1 MNQHEFNH
9 KSWLKEFR
17 AASRAGHGFKE
28 LRAAIFKDT
37 VSIVN
42 SGGYCLQ
49 GQDVSINSDAVASN
63 TEYFTRT
70 EKLSA
75 NNKPHETKYSVIEAD
90 CLETAELLLK
100 AGFNPCVLNMA
111 SRQNPGGGVLNGSGA
126 QEENLFRRTN
136 LFKSLYQFA
145 DKTSEY
151 GVVRSAQSY
160 PLDRNTGGIYSGSVT
175 VFRASENNGYALLKK
190 PYQASFVSVPAINR
204 PELETRDGI
213 YYLAKP
219 LVEPAKEKIRTILR
233 IAGIYNHDSLVLSA
247 FGCGAFANPPNHIAL
262 LFREVFLEDEFIN
275 RFKIIVFAIIDD
287 HNSHRAQN
295 PDGNVLPFAE
305 VFAHV

>member
-1 MNQHEFNH
+1 MKYNEFNH
-9 KSWLKEFR
+9 KIWLKDFH

-28 LRAAIFKDT
+28 LRAAIFQDT

-49 GQDVSINSDAVASN
+49 GQDVFINSDAAAPN
-63 TEYFTRT
+63 AEYFTKP
-70 EKLSA
+70 EKLAA
-75 NNKPHETKYSVIEAD
+75 NKNPHETKYSVIEAD

-111 SRQNPGGGVLNGSGA
+111 SGKNPGGGVLNGSGA

-136 LFKSLYQFA
+136 LFKSLYQFVDYA
-145 DKTSEY
+145 AEY
-151 GVVRSAQSY
+151 GVVRSVQTY
-160 PLDRNTGGIYSGSVT
+160 PLDRNSGGIYSGSIT

-190 PYQASFVSVPAINR
+190 PYQVSFVSVPAINR
-204 PELETRDGI
+204 PELETINGI

-219 LVEPAKEKIRTILR
+219 LVESAKEKIRTILR
-233 IAGIYNHDSLVLSA
+233 IAGKYNHDSLILSA
-247 FGCGAFANPPNHIAL
+247 FGCGAFANPPNHVAL
-262 LFREVFLEDEFIN
+262 LFKEVFLEDEFIN

-287 HNSHRAQN
+287 HNSHHAQN